1 MTAASR
7 QAALADA
14 PGIAPL
20 LAPDRTNSEVL
31 RAALAYLVVGLG
43 SFLVLGL
50 LGLLMRLDQGGIFV
64 IPPAWFY
71 RVMTLHGA
79 GMVASILLAVTGG
92 LAAAVSAT
100 TRLSARLLWIVLVVY
115 LLGTSFVI
123 LATLV
128 GGFGGGWTVLYPL
141 PARGLV
147 WTLDAALAMYAGY
160 LFVALGL
167 LLYCVHMLR
176 ALARAHGGIARVL
189 ALRFLFSLGRDTR
202 DPLPRPPEL
211 IAGVISIDGIAA
223 ATAGTLYLVPVFAH
237 AAGLVSVD
245 ALYAKN
251 AVLLFGHTMANLSIY
266 VGAGLVYAAL
276 PAFTGRPW
284 RTTWAVV
291 CAWDLIIILMLTNY
305 SHHLYADFAQ
315 PVGLQLLAEIASYAV
330 ALPSFIVTII
340 GALTL
345 IYRSGI
351 RWTVAP
357 MLLALGI
364 WGWVFG
370 GLGALL
376 DATIPVNQVMH
387 NTMWVPA
394 HFHTYYLLGAV
405 AFAWGYLFYMVRELS
420 DRRAGRSS
428 RIAVWLYGIGGAGF
442 ILMLFA
448 AGANSVPRR
457 YAVHLAQWQ
466 VYARVAVPFV
476 VVLAL
481 GLAWLSWD
489 LATRFMAA
497 WRGTRRPAVQP

>member
-1 MTAASR
+1 MTPASR
-7 QAALADA
+7 RAALADA
-14 PGIAPL
+14 AGLTPL
-20 LAPDRTNSEVL
+20 LAPDRANSSVL
-31 RAALAYLVVGLG
+31 RVALAYLVVGLG
-43 SFLVLGL
+43 SFLLMGL
-50 LGLLMRLDQGGIFV
+50 LGLLMRLDQGGILV
-64 IPPAWFY
+64 IPPVWFY

-100 TRLSARLLWIVLVVY
+100 TRLSARVLWIALVIY
-115 LLGTSFVI
+115 FIGTSFVI

-141 PARGLV
+141 PTHGLV

-160 LFVALGL
+160 LFIALGL
-167 LLYCVHMLR
+167 LLYCVHMLH
-176 ALARAHGGIARVL
+176 ALARAHGGFVRL
-189 ALRFLFSLGRDTR
+189 FALRFLFSLGRYTR

-211 IAGVISIDGIAA
+211 IAGVISLDGIAA
-223 ATAGTLYLVPVFAH
+223 ATAGMLYLVPIFLH
-237 AAGLVSVD
+237 AAGVMSVD

-251 AVLLFGHTMANLSIY
+251 TVLLFGHTMANLSIY

-351 RWTVAP
+351 RWTAAP

-370 GLGALL
+370 GLGAVL
-376 DATIPVNQVMH
+376 DATIPVNQVLH

-405 AFAWGYLFYMVRELS
+405 AFAWGYLFYMVHELS
-420 DRRAGRSS
+420 DRRAARASS
-428 RIAVWLYGIGGAGF
+428 IAVWLYGIGGAGF
-442 ILMLFA
+442 ILMFFV

-466 VYARVAVPFV
+466 LYARVAVPFV
-476 VVLAL
+476 IVLAL

-489 LATRFMAA
+489 LATRFRAA
-497 WRGTRRPAVQP
+497 WRGTEGPTLQP